1 VARVCMVALTEY
13 PADTRV
19 RREAEALVAR
29 GDEVDFVCP
38 SCPALGDRHALGGV
52 TLHQVGT
59 TFRRDVDRPRDY
71 VRRYLAFQIAATLK
85 VLRLHVRRRYDVIHV
100 NTMPDFLVFAAL
112 GPKLLGS
119 KVILDVHDLMPEL
132 YASKFGLAESHW
144 AIRLLMAIERGS
156 VAFAD
161 RAMAVHGPHLLAL
174 VSHGNPQNKFV
185 VLMNVPD
192 PALFRPGPAPPSA
205 GRFTVV
211 YHGMVGSR
219 HGLDVA
225 IRAVAEAREKVPDLE
240 LRIIGD
246 GDAFAGLRALVRELG
261 VEDNVRLEQGL
272 RPIEDVLPIV
282 REASIGIV
290 PILDDPFTR
299 FMLPVKLLE
308 YVALRIP
315 VIASD
320 TATIRAHFDETMI
333 CFAAA
338 GDPHEVAARII
349 ELRRDPAKRSRLG
362 AAASRFT
369 EEHSWDREKTTYY
382 ELVDSLVAERSA
394 RRKRRGPRGPVH
406 PEMEVGRP

>member
-1 VARVCMVALTEY
+1 MVALTDY

-19 RREAEALVAR
+19 RREAEALAQR

-38 SCPALGDRHALGGV
+38 AAPSLGDRRTLAGV
-52 TLHQVGT
+52 TLQPVTASTH
-59 TFRRDVDRPRDY
+59 RDARRPRDY
-71 VRRYLAFQIAATLK
+71 VRRYLGFQVAATLK
-85 VLRLHVRRRYDVIHV
+85 VLRLHLRRPYDVIHV

-119 KVILDVHDLMPEL
+119 RVVLDVHDLMPEL
-132 YASKFGLAESHW
+132 YASKFGLPESHL
-144 AIRLLMAIERGS
+144 AIRLLKAIERRS

-161 RAMAVHGPHLLAL
+161 RAIAVHRPHLRAL
-174 VSHGNPQNKFV
+174 VRHGNPESKFV

-192 PALFRPGPAPPSA
+192 PALFRPGPACSSP
-205 GRFTVV
+205 GKFTLV

-219 HGLDVA
+219 NGLDVA
-225 IRAVAEAREKVPDLE
+225 IRAVAEAQERVPDLE

-246 GDAFAGLRALVRELG
+246 GDAFPRLRALVRELR
-261 VEDNVRLEQGL
+261 VEGSVRLEQGL
-272 RPIEDVLPIV
+272 RPIEEVLPIV
-282 REASIGIV
+282 REASVGVV

-308 YVALRIP
+308 YVALGIP

-320 TATIRAHFDETMI
+320 TATIRSHFDETMI

-338 GDPHEVAARII
+338 GDPHDLAARIV
-349 ELRRDPAKRSRLG
+349 ELRRDPAKRSRLA

-369 EEHSWDREKTTYY
+369 HEHSWDRERTRYY
-382 ELVDSLVAERSA
+382 ELIDSLAAERAA
-394 RRKRRGPRGPVH
+394 RRRRGGRCAPIH